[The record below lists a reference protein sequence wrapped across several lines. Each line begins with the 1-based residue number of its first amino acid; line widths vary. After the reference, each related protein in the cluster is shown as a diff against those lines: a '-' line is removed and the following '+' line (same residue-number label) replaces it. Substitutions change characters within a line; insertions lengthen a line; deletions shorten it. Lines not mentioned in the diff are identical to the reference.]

1 MKPEPTPTTEIAVI
15 GLAGRFP
22 DCADVAAFWRCLT
35 EGRSGVKSIQP
46 PVGSRLPADPN
57 YVAKAATVDQADCFD
72 AAFFGILPRSAQEMD
87 PQHRLFL
94 EVSWQALEDA
104 GYRPDATAGRVGLFA
119 GCHQNTYIF
128 LRLAADAE
136 LRRSLAD
143 SFPGGNLN
151 AEILND
157 KDYLATRVAYHLN
170 LRGPAVAV
178 QTACS
183 TSLVAVAQACQSLE
197 SGQSDM
203 AIAGGVCVTFPQ
215 DQGYLHTEDSIL
227 SPDGHCRTF
236 DASAQGT
243 IFADGVGAVVLKRLA
258 DAQRDRDAI
267 YAVIRGWGV
276 NNDGGQKAGYTAPS
290 IEGQRDAILQA
301 HAKAQV
307 SADTIRYVE
316 AHGTGTLVG
325 DPIEVAALTQA
336 FRQTTDRQQY
346 CAIGSLKSNFGH
358 LDVAAG
364 VTAVIKTALTLHHNQ
379 LPPNLHFRQPNPRI
393 DFANSP
399 FYVQAALT
407 AWPPAPSDLGDLPR
421 RAGVSSF
428 GVGGTNAHL
437 VMEEAPRSAA
447 SPSAAAPA
455 GETPSEVC
463 HLFCLSA
470 NSPGSLQ
477 RLQQAWCER
486 LQIEPKLSLRDASYT
501 LSEGRKPLPY
511 RFTAVGRSAAEWHAA
526 LESAGKRQP
535 VATPRGVP
543 RRLFLFPGQ
552 GSQHRGMAQR
562 LYRTE
567 RAFAQHLD
575 AAAEALRPH
584 VGIDLRE
591 VVFGSATEA
600 TRLDETAWAQPAIFM
615 VSYALARWLQDRGVQ
630 PDAVMGHGVGE
641 FAAATLAGIVSL
653 EDGARL
659 IAARGR
665 LMQGLPPGG
674 MLAITADVETVA
686 RRLPNGLEIAAY
698 NAPQLQVVAGPRER
712 IERLQ
717 AEIDGGAWGDDVSG
731 RLLRTSHA
739 FHSVMMD
746 PAIEPFREV
755 IAQCHWSAGH
765 LPFVSTVTGEVLSA
779 AEAVDPEYWAQQIR
793 RPVQFSRALSQ
804 WLAREPRTVLCEVG
818 PHQALTALAR
828 QHSLTGRTQVIVPLL
843 PPARHPEND
852 DQHAIAALGQ
862 MWEAGVPLSAVSD
875 VEANRPRRLHL
886 PVYPFERTRHWFE
899 VTAEHREESLEKD
912 LLETATL
919 SSRQMASV
927 DHPEPPLTGSSALPL
942 AGFSGASGLRSSRES
957 NPFGYEL
964 IQNQLEIMRRQA
976 DLLSQSSPTGG

>member
-1 MKPEPTPTTEIAVI
+1 MNHPETPLTEIAVI

-22 DCADVAAFWRCLT
+22 SCGDVAAFWQCLL
-35 EGRSGVKSIQP
+35 EGRSGVKTIRP
-46 PVGSRLPADPN
+46 PQGSRLPEDPN
-57 YVAKAATVDQADCFD
+57 YVAKAATVEQADCFD

-87 PQHRLFL
+87 PQHRVFL
-94 EVSWQALEDA
+94 EVCWQALEDA
-104 GYRPDATAGRVGLFA
+104 GYRPDATEGRVGLFA

-170 LRGPAVAV
+170 LRGPAVAI

-197 SGQSDM
+197 SRQSDM
-203 AIAGGVCVTFPQ
+203 ALAGGACLTFPQ

-236 DASAQGT
+236 DAAAQGT

-258 DAQRDRDAI
+258 DAQRDGDSI

-325 DPIEVAALTQA
+325 DPIEVTALTQA
-336 FRQTTDRQQY
+336 FRQSSDRQQY

-364 VTAVIKTALTLHHNQ
+364 VTAVIKTALALHHDQ
-379 LPPNLHFRQPNPRI
+379 LPPNLHFTQPNPRI
-393 DFANSP
+393 DFATSP
-399 FYVQAALT
+399 FFVQSTLT
-407 AWPPAPSDLGDLPR
+407 AWPQPPADVGPLPR

-437 VMEEAPRSAA
+437 VMEEAPSQPMDDELR
-447 SPSAAAPA
+447 A
-455 GETPSEVC
+455 GSRHGS

-470 NSPGSLQ
+470 HSPAALQ
-477 RLQQAWCER
+477 RLQRAWIER
-486 LQIEPKLSLRDASYT
+486 LDAEPSLSLADASYT
-501 LSEGRKPLPY
+501 LLMGRKPLPY
-511 RFTAVGRSAAEWHAA
+511 RFSAAGRSAADWRAA
-526 LESAGKRQP
+526 LEAGLRRTT
-535 VATPRGVP
+535 VATGRGVP
-543 RRLFLFPGQ
+543 RLLFLFPGQ
-552 GSQHRGMAQR
+552 GSQHLGMAR
-562 LYRTE
+562 NLYATDR
-567 RAFAQHLD
+567 RFAAHLD

-584 VGIDLRE
+584 LPGDLRP
-591 VVFGSATEA
+591 VIWGQSPDSA
-600 TRLDETAWAQPAIFM
+600 RLDETVWAQPAIFM
-615 VSYALARWLQDRGVQ
+615 VSYALARWLQDSGME
-630 PDAVMGHGVGE
+630 PAAVMGHSVGE
-641 FAAATLAGIVSL
+641 FAAATIAGIVSL

-665 LMQGLPPGG
+665 LMQDLPPGG
-674 MLAITADVETVA
+674 MLAVTADAATVA
-686 RRLPNGLEIAAY
+686 GRLPAGVEIAAF
-698 NAPQLQVVAGPRER
+698 NAPQLQVVAGPRPE

-717 AEIDGGAWGDDVSG
+717 VAIEAGEWGDDVSA

-739 FHSVMMD
+739 FHSAMMD
-746 PAIEPFREV
+746 PAIEPFGEV
-755 IAQCHWSAGH
+755 IAQCRWQVGH
-765 LPFVSTVTGEVLSA
+765 LPLISTVTGAALSST
-779 AEAVDPEYWAQQIR
+779 EAMDPVYWAQQIR
-793 RPVQFSRALSQ
+793 RPVQFSSALRD

-818 PHQALTALAR
+818 PHQALTALVR
-828 QHSLTGRTQVIVPLL
+828 QHSLAARSQIVVPVL
-843 PPARHPEND
+843 PPAKQPEND
-852 DQHAIAALGQ
+852 DQHASVAVGQ
-862 MWEAGVPLSAVSD
+862 LWEAGVPLLVPRVGDATP
-875 VEANRPRRLHL
+875 RRRLHL
-886 PVYPFERTRHWFE
+886 PTYPFERTRHWFE
-899 VTAEHREESLEKD
+899 VPAEPQEELHDKQTI
-912 LLETATL
+912 ETPD
-919 SSRQMASV
+919 SSPRQNAAS
-927 DHPEPPLTGSSALPL
+927 DHPDRLKSDESPPLPAD
-942 AGFSGASGLRSSRES
+942 FSGASGLRSSRELS
-957 NPFGYEL
+957 PFGHEL
-964 IQNQLEIMRRQA
+964 IQHQLEIMRRQV
-976 DLLSQSSPTGG
+976 DLLTRSSPSGG